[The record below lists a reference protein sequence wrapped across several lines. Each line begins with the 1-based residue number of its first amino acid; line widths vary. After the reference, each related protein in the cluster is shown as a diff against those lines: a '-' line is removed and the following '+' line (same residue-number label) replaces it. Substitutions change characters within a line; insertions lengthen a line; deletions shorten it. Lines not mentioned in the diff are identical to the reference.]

1 MSLEKKDVEVNAHRT
16 NVLRDVKSHIANSQA
31 LTASA
36 HQFGTLIER
45 MMPSSISETPEGK
58 LVTAIF
64 KQAWNDAACHTS
76 ARRFFTDLDGGMV
89 KWCKLTGLNA
99 EQIKS
104 VYLKNHRVNQEDA
117 Q

>member
-1 MSLEKKDVEVNAHRT
+1 MSHTPTLRQSADSVNAPA
-16 NVLRDVKSHIANSQA
+16 HIAVANSQVVI
-31 LTASA
+31 ASA

-45 MMPSSISETPEGK
+45 MMPSSISEMPEGK

-76 ARRFFTDLDGGMV
+76 ARRFFTDLDGGMA

-104 VYLKNHRVNQEDA
+104 VYLKNHRVNQEVTE
-117 Q
+117 